1 MAMKTRQHTQ
11 GFTLIELMI
20 TITLIGIMATLAMPS
35 MRDFL
40 VRQRLASDVNRVTTL
55 FNFARSE
62 AVRRNQPVLICGG
75 ITIKSDSKPNNG
87 CGNIQGSNTAFL
99 AFVDKDNNNN
109 YNNNNDEAL
118 RSALLSRDG
127 DIRIITLGLGLTP
140 KNGNQKAAR
149 FSFLPNGTFAV
160 GLMQT
165 GNPTPTYDYSAHYAR
180 ITASNGNHVYMSLVA
195 PSGRVISCGSLTKA
209 QFDSLWGDD
218 YKTYC
223 AFN

>member
-1 MAMKTRQHTQ
+1 MAMKTRQYTQ

-20 TITLIGIMATLAMPS
+20 TITLIGIMATIAIPS

-75 ITIKSDSKPNNG
+75 ITIKSDGKPNNG
-87 CGNIQGSNTAFL
+87 CGTIRGSNKAFL
-99 AFVDKDNNNN
+99 AFVNNNNN

-127 DIRIITLGLGLTP
+127 DIRIITLGLDFTP
-140 KNGNQKAAR
+140 KDGNQKAAR

-165 GNPTPTYDYSAHYAR
+165 GSSIPTYDYSANYAR

-195 PSGRVISCGSLTKA
+195 PSGRVISCGSLTKE
-209 QFDSLWGDD
+209 QFDSLLGND